1 MVPEV
6 GRNYQQFTFVEIIR
20 KQLLVLRGL
29 FLYSLHYMLHYIAR
43 VRNISGKDSL
53 IVIDEV
59 LTTSCQGKPKLDIAI
74 CNIQYIHTFKHSYLQ
89 RLLFVVA
96 VVVLCLLVGGPGKII
111 LYHQIG

>member
-29 FLYSLHYMLHYIAR
+29 FLYSLHYMLHCIAR

-53 IVIDEV
+53 IIIDEV

-74 CNIQYIHTFKHSYLQ
+74 YNIQCSAKHSYLQ
-89 RLLFVVA
+89 RLLFVVV